1 MGEVIA
7 FLILLMGMDSDKDTA
22 DLIFN
27 LVAGGVLVVGLLV
40 SVFMVKDKKV
50 RRKYSKKVDG
60 SWFLNKKKIEY
71 DEDENDTSGE
81 EEDLDGV
88 GEGAMLLKAEK
99 MAKCERSK
107 LVWKQVGLAVKNDR
121 LNWLV
126 FYASFVNQMMKEEL
140 GTII

>member
-1 MGEVIA
+1 MQNPLLNDYIKKGNHGWAHAFQKVGFIMGEVIA

-99 MAKCERSK
+99 MA
-107 LVWKQVGLAVKNDR
+107 
-121 LNWLV
+121 
-126 FYASFVNQMMKEEL
+126 
-140 GTII
+140 